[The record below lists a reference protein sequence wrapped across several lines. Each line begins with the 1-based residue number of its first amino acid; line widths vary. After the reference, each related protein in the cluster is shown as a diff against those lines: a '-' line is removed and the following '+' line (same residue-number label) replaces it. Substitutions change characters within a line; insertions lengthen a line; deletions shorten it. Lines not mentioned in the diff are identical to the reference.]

1 MKIVAAM
8 ITAGEESLEA
18 AVASVR
24 PHVDAVVA
32 IVTREVPS
40 HAEHDRFSALFDEW
54 RATSEHFPLGED
66 GEVEWERADFSA
78 ARAAS
83 FDLARERGADA
94 IVWLD
99 SDDEVVGAENLRP
112 TLERFDRKARVRLM
126 MRYEYAVSPGGE
138 VLVEQWRERA
148 VWADQPYSWKR
159 PVHEGL
165 TADDGD
171 NGDVRVD
178 VVTWRHLR
186 DHATRTERNLRILQG
201 HAERLGAEA
210 ESDPW
215 LRLNLGLELH
225 RSNRFEEAL
234 PHFEAYDRLSGWD
247 EERALACV
255 HASDATLATRP
266 WGPGAPDA
274 RKKALAWALRAREFA
289 AGHGWREHVFQEAR
303 VRAIVGI
310 NAMGVDPNDRE
321 ELERCRDALREYLD
335 GPPSVS
341 ALAVKAR
348 DRLIAAPELLR
359 VVSETLGDWS
369 GAVAACDRLLAA
381 TRDPV
386 VEHRRRR
393 YGRLAGLARGERQA
407 GLDVAIVCG
416 ATPEKWD
423 PTIVAEKGMGG
434 SETAVVEVS
443 KRLAAA
449 GHLVRVVA
457 DCAEVA
463 VHDGVMWLPLMHL
476 RDVGACDVAIAW
488 RSASL
493 LDDLRDARLKL
504 IWAHDLGI
512 AHATPERLAGVDRVM
527 GVSAWHCEHLKKLL
541 GLPERMMFR
550 TRNGIDVDRFL
561 PFQKRDPLFVN
572 GEENGTA
579 ISRIERD
586 PHKAIWSSSPD
597 RGLAVL
603 LDLWPRIREQVP
615 DATLDVC
622 YGFGNIDKVLEMTG
636 DLNLAY
642 VASRCRRGAELPGVT
657 LHGRVDQKTLA
668 RLMLGAGVLA
678 YCTPWRETSCITCM
692 EAQAAGMRIVTSDLA
707 ALSETVGDR
716 GTLLPGDYL
725 TPAYQEAFVTAVVD
739 AMLVLGDADRKRSM
753 AYAREHFSWDGVATE
768 WLALFEKLL
777 GERDGDELPEY
788 VPDPEWAAARAQ
800 TTGEGL

>member
-1 MKIVAAM
+1 M
-8 ITAGEESLEA
+8 
-18 AVASVR
+18 
-24 PHVDAVVA
+24 
-32 IVTREVPS
+32 
-40 HAEHDRFSALFDEW
+40 
-54 RATSEHFPLGED
+54 LG
-66 GEVEWERADFSA
+66 F
-78 ARAAS
+78 
-83 FDLARERGADA
+83 
-94 IVWLD
+94 
-99 SDDEVVGAENLRP
+99 
-112 TLERFDRKARVRLM
+112 
-126 MRYEYAVSPGGE
+126 
-138 VLVEQWRERA
+138 
-148 VWADQPYSWKR
+148 
-159 PVHEGL
+159 
-165 TADDGD
+165 
-171 NGDVRVD
+171 D
-178 VVTWRHLR
+178 VVI
-186 DHATRTERNLRILQG
+186 AT
-201 HAERLGAEA
+201 
-210 ESDPW
+210 
-215 LRLNLGLELH
+215 
-225 RSNRFEEAL
+225 
-234 PHFEAYDRLSGWD
+234 
-247 EERALACV
+247 
-255 HASDATLATRP
+255 
-266 WGPGAPDA
+266 
-274 RKKALAWALRAREFA
+274 
-289 AGHGWREHVFQEAR
+289 
-303 VRAIVGI
+303 
-310 NAMGVDPNDRE
+310 
-321 ELERCRDALREYLD
+321 
-335 GPPSVS
+335 
-341 ALAVKAR
+341 
-348 DRLIAAPELLR
+348 
-359 VVSETLGDWS
+359 
-369 GAVAACDRLLAA
+369 
-381 TRDPV
+381 
-386 VEHRRRR
+386 
-393 YGRLAGLARGERQA
+393 
-407 GLDVAIVCG
+407 G
-416 ATPEKWD
+416 ATPERWD
-423 PTIVAEKGMGG
+423 PEIVARTGMGG